1 MAGML
6 NLDEVHRPLAALLE
20 EQLEQVTL
28 IFERQ
33 LASDM
38 SAVNSLCMHV
48 EHYRGKML
56 RPTLVLLAGLVA
68 NGDKDK
74 RSQKSECRS
83 QNADGHA
90 PTLTSDLC
98 PLTSVLS

>member
-1 MAGML
+1 MTGML
-6 NLDEVHRPLAALLE
+6 NLDEVHRPVTSLLE

-56 RPTLVLLAGLVA
+56 RPTLVLLSGLVA
-68 NGDKDK
+68 EGCGDLAKW
-74 RSQKSECRS
+74 RSGEVAMWRC
-83 QNADGHA
+83 GG
-90 PTLTSDLC
+90 
-98 PLTSVLS
+98 